1 VARGGVLAG
10 EGVSGGAGEVPE
22 LRGRKGRGEGGLNW
36 GRKGSEGALTGKGR
50 TAALQSESA
59 MRRAAPAPEVGWWA
73 SLMNKEGAVCL
84 GSDEGAE
91 KRKKRCRWLLK
102 TGGRTG

>member
-50 TAALQSESA
+50 TAAL
-59 MRRAAPAPEVGWWA
+59 
-73 SLMNKEGAVCL
+73 
-84 GSDEGAE
+84 
-91 KRKKRCRWLLK
+91 
-102 TGGRTG
+102 